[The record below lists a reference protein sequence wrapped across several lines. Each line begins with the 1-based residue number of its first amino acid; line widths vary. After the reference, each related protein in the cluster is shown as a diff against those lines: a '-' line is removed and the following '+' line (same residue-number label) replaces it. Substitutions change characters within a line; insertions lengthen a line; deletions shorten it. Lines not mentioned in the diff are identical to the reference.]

1 MAAHDGI
8 PHEIIPPG
16 TTLYRCEAQ
25 PGDVVVIHAMGR
37 FRVARVL
44 RVGPKRARLI
54 HPAANPE
61 HTPHH
66 PTRPRTEVYALVGNE
81 AVGVVAA
88 GARGR
93 YGHTLAAE
101 PAGPTPHEQSRSSE
115 SCAGTGHTAAA
126 EPQAPEPAV
135 HATAGLA
142 VLA

>member
-16 TTLYRCEAQ
+16 TTLYRCEAK

-44 RVGPKRARLI
+44 RVGPKRAHLV
-54 HPAANPE
+54 HPAANPN

-66 PTRPRTEVYALVGNE
+66 PARPRSEVYALVGSE
-81 AVGVVAA
+81 PVGVVTP

-93 YGHTLAAE
+93 YSHTLTST
-101 PAGPTPHEQSRSSE
+101 PTSPSPQEQSHGAR
-115 SCAGTGHTAAA
+115 SCASSRRIAAP
-126 EPQAPEPAV
+126 EPQAPEPAI
-135 HATAGLA
+135 HATIGLV